1 MPITTELLIAALV
14 IASVI
19 MQFGVHRL
27 SPWRVLLPVVIVV
40 VFAGRYLTGIP
51 TQGND
56 LIFALIG
63 AGLGI
68 ACGLAA
74 GALIG
79 VRRDDDGRL
88 LVTAGIANVV
98 LWVTIF
104 GARLLFVW
112 LAQNSPSFDHQLGV
126 FSYQHQITGEAAW
139 TSFFVLQAIFMVGVR
154 AAYVGTRA
162 LMAGFQVP
170 TRLAA

>member
-1 MPITTELLIAALV
+1 MPITTELLIAGLV
-14 IASVI
+14 VASVV

-27 SPWRVLLPVVIVV
+27 SPWRIVMPVVIVA
-40 VFAGRYLTGIP
+40 VFAGRYLPGIP

-56 LIFALIG
+56 LVFELVG

-79 VRRDDDGRL
+79 VRRSADGKI
-88 LVTAGIANVV
+88 LVTAGLANVA
-98 LWVTIF
+98 LWVAIF
-104 GARLLFVW
+104 GARLVFVW

-126 FSYQHQITGEAAW
+126 FSSQHQITGEAAW
-139 TSFFVLQAIFMVGVR
+139 TTFFVLQAILMVAVR
-154 AAYVGTRA
+154 AAYVGIRA
-162 LMAGFQVP
+162 LTAPSPALTQ
-170 TRLAA
+170 LAA

>member
-14 IASVI
+14 VTSVI

-27 SPWRVLLPVVIVV
+27 SPWRLLLPVVIVG

-56 LIFALIG
+56 PIFELIG
-63 AGLGI
+63 AALGI

-79 VRRDDDGRL
+79 VRRDGDGRI
-88 LVTAGIANVV
+88 LVTAGIANLV

-112 LAQNSPSFDHQLGV
+112 LAQNSASFDHQLGV

-139 TSFFVLQAIFMVGVR
+139 TTFFVLQAILMVGVR
-154 AAYVGTRA
+154 AAFVGVRA
-162 LMAGFQVP
+162 LMAAAEMP
-170 TRLAA
+170 ARLAA

>member
-1 MPITTELLIAALV
+1 MPITTELLIAGLV
-14 IASVI
+14 VASVV

-27 SPWRVLLPVVIVV
+27 SPWRIVMPVVIVA
-40 VFAGRYLTGIP
+40 VFAGRYLSGIP

-56 LIFALIG
+56 LVFELVG

-79 VRRDDDGRL
+79 VRRSGDGRI
-88 LVTAGIANVV
+88 LVTAGLANVA
-98 LWVTIF
+98 LWVAIF
-104 GARLLFVW
+104 GARLAFVW
-112 LAQNSPSFDHQLGV
+112 LAQNSRSFDHQLGI

-139 TSFFVLQAIFMVGVR
+139 TTFFVLQAILMVAVR
-154 AAYVGTRA
+154 AAYVGIRA
-162 LMAGFQVP
+162 LTAPSPVP
-170 TRLAA
+170 AQLAA

>member
-14 IASVI
+14 VTSVI

-27 SPWRVLLPVVIVV
+27 SPWRVILPVVIVG

-56 LIFALIG
+56 LIFELVG

-74 GALIG
+74 GVLIG
-79 VRRDDDGRL
+79 VRRDGDGHI

-98 LWVTIF
+98 LWVAIF
-104 GARLLFVW
+104 GARLVFVW
-112 LAQNSPSFDHQLGV
+112 LAQNSASFDHELGV
-126 FSYQHQITGEAAW
+126 FSYQHHITGEPAW
-139 TSFFVLQAIFMVGVR
+139 TTFFVLQAILMVSVRAAFVGVR
-154 AAYVGTRA
+154 ALTAPA
-162 LMAGFQVP
+162 DAP